1 MEAPDSNI
9 DKFNDLAGRILGEL
23 YSVFP
28 CPARLVPGNFYDF
41 GCQSPDEVLS
51 SDNYLFF
58 VSTVEWL
65 ISNGYIAAS
74 REQVW
79 FSRAVLTEKALETM
93 NQIPESLDPN
103 ETRSR
108 GQMLVDAVKSG
119 NTLVWKA
126 VFSEIIS
133 AGVKI
138 SLRHVTGL
146 DI

>member
-1 MEAPDSNI
+1 METPDSNI

-23 YSVFP
+23 YGVFP
-28 CPARLVPGNFYDF
+28 CPAILAPGKFYDF
-41 GCQSPDEVLS
+41 DCQSPDEVIS

-74 REQVW
+74 RECAW
-79 FSRAVLTEKALETM
+79 FSRAVLAEKALEVM
-93 NQIPESLDPN
+93 NRHPESLNQN
-103 ETRSR
+103 ESRSR

-119 NTLVWKA
+119 NTLAWKA